1 LFSHQLRD
9 LQEIDMATAT
19 AGLTMGDVSTRIS
32 KRFRVVVP
40 IWKLRRVVDDLEN
53 AGLLDVT
60 RIGNYRTIDEAGI
73 DAVVSE
79 LQRLEW
85 LPNR

>member
-1 LFSHQLRD
+1 
-9 LQEIDMATAT
+9 MATAT

-79 LQRLEW
+79 LQRLDW
-85 LPNR
+85 LPKR

>member
-1 LFSHQLRD
+1 
-9 LQEIDMATAT
+9 MATAT